1 MTRNKSTSSELRRAR
16 TRSLIQI
23 GGLLEKS
30 GLLQDFGIKLGADL
44 QKDLE
49 MQKSVAALYW
59 GLMELREIVQSD
71 DFSWALWTIKGQKA
85 LGEKVMA
92 RIISNSC
99 WRPKS
104 E

>member
-23 GGLLEKS
+23 GGLLERS

-49 MQKSVAALYW
+49 MQKPVAALYW
-59 GLMELREIVQSD
+59 GLMELKVLVKSD

-85 LGEKVMA
+85 LGDK
-92 RIISNSC
+92 R
-99 WRPKS
+99 
-104 E
+104 